1 MKRSTRPILS
11 SLWLSLTEF
20 IGAVFLLMIVIGTG
34 MQAQELTADNEMRL
48 SAKSIATRSL
58 LGWDRRC

>member
-34 MQAQELTADNEMRL
+34 MHAQELIADNEMRL
-48 SAKSIATRSL
+48 SANFIATRSL

>member
-1 MKRSTRPILS
+1 MKKSTRPILS

-48 SAKSIATRSL
+48 PANSIATRSL